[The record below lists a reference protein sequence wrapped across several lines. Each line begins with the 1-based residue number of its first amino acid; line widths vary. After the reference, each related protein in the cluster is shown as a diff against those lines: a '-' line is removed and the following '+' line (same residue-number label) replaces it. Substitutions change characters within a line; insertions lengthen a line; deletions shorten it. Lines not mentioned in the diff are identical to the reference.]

1 MLCIILYI
9 FRKTD
14 ENKAASSIMRARDS
28 ILYPLNYESMIVY
41 GEESLVQLD
50 DPAVEYVSNL

>member
-9 FRKTD
+9 FRKT